1 MIAAISKRLGK
12 PSASLR
18 ISEAK
23 ISIASVYGL
32 QNKKNINRSLLQT
45 PKFHILQ
52 DAKRLKTF
60 FVPQEEQM

>member
-12 PSASLR
+12 PSVLR